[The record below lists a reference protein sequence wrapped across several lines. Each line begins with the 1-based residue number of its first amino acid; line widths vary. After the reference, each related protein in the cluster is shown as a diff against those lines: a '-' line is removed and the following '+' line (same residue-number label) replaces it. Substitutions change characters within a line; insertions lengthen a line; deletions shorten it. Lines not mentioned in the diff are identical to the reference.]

1 LPIGMG
7 AAPGSAPA
15 EQTGHPLNGA
25 GSSACMTMD
34 CAEASASSATASKAA
49 AWAGIERARRLLT
62 RAPGP

>member
-15 EQTGHPLNGA
+15 EQIGHPLNGA
-25 GSSACMTMD
+25 GSSVCMTMD

-49 AWAGIERARRLLT
+49 A
-62 RAPGP
+62 